1 MSRGDWI
8 AVTVALFLAFLGC
21 VVYLTKGWGYEP
33 EHAKPEGPEPGRA
46 GLEAT
51 TLLAAPVPG
60 YPGPLEDE
68 RDEDDPEGDRF
79 IAALRGEPAPVL
91 PVPPAPPGAAPV
103 PFRVPPF
110 ASPPLEPLPPLDR
123 RESSLLPLDA
133 GRPAKPW
140 TPPANVDVIVRFRDA
155 LRAWAPDGPKA
166 PEPPAE
172 DVPPTR
178 PEAVAEPAPVR
189 AGDDT
194 QEIFLNLVG
203 GRWDPAGMAD
213 DIERR
218 VYGPDRGAA

>member
-1 MSRGDWI
+1 MTPREWI
-8 AVTVALFLAFLGC
+8 AVTVILFLGFLAC
-21 VVYLTKGWGYEP
+21 VVIATKGWGYEP
-33 EHAKPEGPEPGRA
+33 EHARQAEPERGP
-46 GLEAT
+46 LDST
-51 TLLAAPVPG
+51 TLLAAPSLPG
-60 YPGPLEDE
+60 EDDPFADG

-140 TPPANVDVIVRFRDA
+140 TPPADMDVLARFRDA
-155 LRAWAPDGPKA
+155 LAASN
-166 PEPPAE
+166 
-172 DVPPTR
+172 
-178 PEAVAEPAPVR
+178 VASKPGEPAPVR